1 MTYLLKSC
9 TLIYENIWV
18 KIFWQRTGGTYMN
31 THQKSLNRTPPNE
44 RKQIQIK
51 VMLGNIDGT
60 EQKKNDYLQ
69 NFLSACSEVS

>member
-1 MTYLLKSC
+1 
-9 TLIYENIWV
+9 
-18 KIFWQRTGGTYMN
+18 MN